1 MKGNA
6 DLFINGEHSK
16 CQVRQ
21 KQGKFFGKLV
31 RERTLKQQRGRKQ
44 RQNTGLAE
52 GGKDY
57 HGFTETEIYHSK
69 ETASRAV
76 MAFLY
81 QQTTTAF

>member
-57 HGFTETEIYHSK
+57 TGLQKPKFITQKKQRPE
-69 ETASRAV
+69 
-76 MAFLY
+76 
-81 QQTTTAF
+81 Q